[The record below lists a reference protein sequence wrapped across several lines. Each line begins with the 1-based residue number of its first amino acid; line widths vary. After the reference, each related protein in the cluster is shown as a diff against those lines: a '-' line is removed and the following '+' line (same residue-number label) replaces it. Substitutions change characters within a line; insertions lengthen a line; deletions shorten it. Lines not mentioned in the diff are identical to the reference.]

1 MKTTFDLF
9 CEIKSLN
16 TGVSDDRIWYE
27 LDTVIENAL
36 KVSPED
42 RPPVAEEI
50 LPDILYN
57 NILEAYKEKKEENE
71 TQKEML
77 KELEEREAEKLEK
90 EMETAGDKYIDL
102 FFNLGRG
109 EENEENY
116 WS

>member
-1 MKTTFDLF
+1 MKTTYDLF

-16 TGVSDDRIWYE
+16 TGISDDRIQYE
-27 LDTVIENAL
+27 LDTAIEDDL

-50 LPDILYN
+50 LPDELYN
-57 NILEAYKEKKEENE
+57 NILEAYKEEKEENE
-71 TQKEML
+71 IQKEML
-77 KELEEREAEKLEK
+77 KELEEKEAEKLER

-102 FFNLGRG
+102 FFNLERG

-116 WS
+116 RF